1 MSVERGGRAKTKEE
15 LSAQLAALRRQV
27 AELEKAEK
35 ERKRIE
41 TSLIQSEARY
51 RNLFENMSSGVAV
64 YEAVNGG
71 EDFIFRDFNKGGE
84 KIENVERENIIGKK
98 VSKVFPG
105 VKVFG
110 LFEVF
115 QRVWRTG
122 KPEHYPVSLYQ
133 DDRLQGWRDNYVYK
147 LPSGEIVAVYED
159 VTDRK
164 EAEEKLKTSLEENEL
179 LLKEIHHRVKN
190 NLAIISSL
198 LNLQAGSFKD
208 PTVINAFRDSQHR
221 IRSMAL
227 VHEKLYKSGDL
238 SKIDFAGYI
247 RELGKGISQ
256 SHEFI
261 GLGTSITVKAEAIW
275 MGINTAIP
283 CGMII
288 NELLTNAFKY
298 AFPAGRE
305 GEVAIRMQLIEGEK
319 KCYELVVS
327 DNGVGL
333 PTGIDIQHHSSF
345 GFQLVH
351 LLIQQLGGEIQLDS
365 KDGTAFTITF
375 PAA

>member
-1 MSVERGGRAKTKEE
+1 MSDEGGDRVKTREE
-15 LSAQLAALRRQV
+15 LSAQLAALRRRV
-27 AELEKAEK
+27 AELEKAEQ

-71 EDFIFRDFNKGGE
+71 EDFVFRDFNKGGE
-84 KIENVERENIIGKK
+84 KIENVKRENIIGKK
-98 VSKVFPG
+98 VSEVFPG
-105 VKVFG
+105 VKTFG

-115 QRVWRTG
+115 RRVWRTG
-122 KPEHYPVSLYQ
+122 KPEHYPVTLYQ

-164 EAEEKLKTSLEENEL
+164 EAEEKLKASLEENEL

-208 PTVINAFRDSQHR
+208 PAVINAFRDSQHR

-261 GLGTSITVKAEAIW
+261 GLGTSITVRAENTW

-298 AFPAGRE
+298 AFPVGRK
-305 GEVAIRMQLIEGEK
+305 GEVAIRMQLMEGEK

-333 PTGIDIQHHSSF
+333 PTDIDIQHPSSF

-351 LLIQQLGGEIQLDS
+351 LLIQQLGGEIQLDR
-365 KDGTAFTITF
+365 KDGSTFTITF

>member
-1 MSVERGGRAKTKEE
+1 MSVEGGDKAKTREE

-41 TSLIQSEARY
+41 TSLIQSEERY
-51 RNLFENMSSGVAV
+51 RQLFENMSSGVAV
-64 YEAVNGG
+64 YEAVNEG
-71 EDFIFRDFNKGGE
+71 EDFVFKDFNKSGE
-84 KIENVERENIIGKK
+84 KIDNVKRENIIGKK
-98 VSKVFPG
+98 VSQVFPG

-110 LFEVF
+110 LFKVF

-122 KPEHYPVSLYQ
+122 KPEHYPVSLYR
-133 DDRLQGWRDNYVYK
+133 DNRLRGWRDNYVYK

-164 EAEEKLKTSLEENEL
+164 EAEEKLKASLEENQL

-208 PTVINAFRDSQHR
+208 PAVINAFRDSQHR

-261 GLGTSITVKAEAIW
+261 GLGTSIKVKAENTW

-298 AFPAGRE
+298 AFPPDKE
-305 GEVAIRMQLIEGEK
+305 GEVAIRMRLIEGEK
-319 KCYELVVS
+319 KYYELVVS

-333 PTGIDIQHHSSF
+333 PPDIDIQHPSSF

-351 LLIQQLGGEIQLDS
+351 LLIQQLGGEIEVDR
-365 KDGTAFTITF
+365 KNGTTFRITF